1 MSHMLDAL
9 VEWLVHKLPR
19 RWLILFVLSLLI
31 GTMLA
36 LTFFLAQRA

>member
-1 MSHMLDAL
+1 MSHMLEAL

-19 RWLILFVLSLLI
+19 RWLILFVLSLVI

-36 LTFFLAQRA
+36 LTFFLARRA